1 MAGNG
6 TGQESVKGI
15 VEVLLIPNR
24 DLEVLQSFNSRG
36 KITVSAYVRMDTPEH
51 RESAVSEF
59 MQQMQSRLDECG
71 SSPECRE
78 ALKEDME
85 IVGLYLKTNG
95 HRDQVGLAIFS
106 CAAELFWR
114 VFPLPVALPSQVS
127 VGPEFDLEPLKR
139 ADGQRRSS

>member
-6 TGQESVKGI
+6 AGQESVKGI